1 MGVSAMCSLLC
12 VTDTLVRFSSGP
24 CEGFGVPEM
33 RDGILFVELE
43 AKASS
48 EMNLRV

>member
-1 MGVSAMCSLLC
+1 M
-12 VTDTLVRFSSGP
+12 
-24 CEGFGVPEM
+24 GFGVPEM